1 MLMKEKEKMLH
12 FEQLV
17 TKINIGKFT
26 GRENVQRVIFL
37 SSGIVIAHNNE
48 IIFYNYKNYSKTLIM
63 KIESEDKNYI
73 KISKLLNDKF
83 YVGTKNNSYIYQF
96 NNRDS
101 TISLLKKINVNLENL
116 FELEENLFANY
127 TNEYLYIWRKSK
139 IRSIYRKNDIIFLI
153 ISFLII
159 LCVNRFLKNFRFMLK
174 FFIHVIIQY
183 FYLCIIDKYTYL
195 LNPYKRIKNKLVFYT
210 EKCGNNIC
218 ILECFD
224 YMGIFNYKN
233 YTIKKIISNDDYHY
247 FKSFYILNEN
257 IIICCL
263 TRDKRYKIYDIKQNK
278 IINEFVGVFSLD
290 YHNTNKIG
298 NNIYITLD
306 KVKNKNGIIK
316 WKYNFELNKIDVLEK
331 WNNAYSYD
339 KLFGMTIK
347 DNKLFIITINFTHNY
362 DYKYIF
368 LSIYK

>member
-1 MLMKEKEKMLH
+1 
-12 FEQLV
+12 
-17 TKINIGKFT
+17 
-26 GRENVQRVIFL
+26 
-37 SSGIVIAHNNE
+37 
-48 IIFYNYKNYSKTLIM
+48 
-63 KIESEDKNYI
+63 
-73 KISKLLNDKF
+73 
-83 YVGTKNNSYIYQF
+83 
-96 NNRDS
+96 
-101 TISLLKKINVNLENL
+101 
-116 FELEENLFANY
+116 
-127 TNEYLYIWRKSK
+127 
-139 IRSIYRKNDIIFLI
+139 
-153 ISFLII
+153 
-159 LCVNRFLKNFRFMLK
+159 MLK

-183 FYLCIIDKYTYL
+183 FYLFIIDKYTYL

-233 YTIKKIISNDDYHY
+233 YTIKKIISDDDYHY

-362 DYKYIF
+362 DYEYIF